1 MLKYVKISIFF
12 IICILIGFV
21 LGFLAGKY
29 YNSQRYIFA
38 DNSLIILDTYTGTI
52 HKPNGEQKKINE
64 RTSSSS
70 KKNIYVIEE

>member
-1 MLKYVKISIFF
+1 MKKIILYILSIFAA
-12 IICILIGFV
+12 LA

-64 RTSSSS
+64 RTSSSY
-70 KKNIYVIEE
+70 KKNINVIEE